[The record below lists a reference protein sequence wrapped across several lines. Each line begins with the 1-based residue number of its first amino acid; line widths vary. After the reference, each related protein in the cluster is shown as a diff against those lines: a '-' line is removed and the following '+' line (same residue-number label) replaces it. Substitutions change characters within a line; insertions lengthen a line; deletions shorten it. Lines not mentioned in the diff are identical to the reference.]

1 MDGASTVAD
10 DRQAILTACRLVR
23 DEPLVAALTVGLAR
37 PELFRP
43 HDLERYCARIAASE
57 GVDIEIL
64 PGAQSVRVAPR
75 RIR

>member
-1 MDGASTVAD
+1 MGDASTVTN
-10 DRQAILTACRLVR
+10 DRQAILTACQLVR
-23 DEPLVAALTVGLAR
+23 DEPSVAALTVGLAR

-43 HDLERYCARIAASE
+43 HELERYCARLAASE

-75 RIR
+75 RVR